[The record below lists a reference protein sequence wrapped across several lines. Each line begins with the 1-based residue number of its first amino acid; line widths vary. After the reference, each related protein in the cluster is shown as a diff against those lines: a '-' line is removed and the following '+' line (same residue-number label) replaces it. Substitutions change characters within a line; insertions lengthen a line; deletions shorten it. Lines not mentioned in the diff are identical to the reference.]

1 MVVAVLAPV
10 ALWWLWRRNVIRPRS
25 FGHGRNLSAISAV
38 KLTIAALATFIAQVV
53 GMSVAAM
60 FVVKRDVNVQ
70 DAMTIGQQA
79 ALTMAGGIAALVCA
93 IIAVSFVRC
102 CVNVLP
108 LRRCTQ
114 CGYDLA
120 GLSEVATCPECGT
133 INTGPPMAPP
143 QAPPAWSVVP
153 RATDFVRGALSMIVA
168 APIVL
173 AAGALAAL
181 AYRIVVGHQPDT
193 LAHDTLRAILDD
205 RHNPAV
211 PILIAAAVVV
221 GPIVEELLFR
231 VFIQSALLKATGR
244 TWPAILSTSI
254 LFTAAHIGGG
264 VRPEDAQAL
273 VPLFILSLCLGV
285 AYERTGRMW
294 VPITMHMLFNAANVA
309 VALMM

>member
-1 MVVAVLAPV
+1 MVVAVLAPII
-10 ALWWLWRRNVIRPRS
+10 LWQLWRRNVIRPRS
-25 FGHGRNLSAISAV
+25 FGQGRNLSAISAI
-38 KLTIAALATFIAQVV
+38 KLTVAAMATFIAQVV

-60 FVVKRDVNVQ
+60 FFLNRNVNVQ
-70 DAMTIGQQA
+70 DEMTIGQQA
-79 ALTMAGGIAALVCA
+79 ALTMGGGIAALVCA
-93 IIAVSFVRC
+93 VVAISFVRRREDST
-102 CVNVLP
+102 
-108 LRRCTQ
+108 RRCTN
-114 CGYDLA
+114 CTYDLS
-120 GLSEVATCPECGT
+120 GLPEVATCPECGT
-133 INTGPPMAPP
+133 INQPAALHPV
-143 QAPPAWSVVP
+143 QAAWSILP
-153 RATDFVRGALSMIVA
+153 RAKDFARGSLSMFVA

-181 AYRIVVGHQPDT
+181 AYYLIMGHQPGA

-211 PILIAAAVVV
+211 PILIGAAVLV

-244 TWPAILSTSI
+244 TWPAILITSI

-273 VPLFILSLCLGV
+273 FPLFILSLCLGV
-285 AYERTGRMW
+285 AYERTNRMW

-309 VALMM
+309 VALVM